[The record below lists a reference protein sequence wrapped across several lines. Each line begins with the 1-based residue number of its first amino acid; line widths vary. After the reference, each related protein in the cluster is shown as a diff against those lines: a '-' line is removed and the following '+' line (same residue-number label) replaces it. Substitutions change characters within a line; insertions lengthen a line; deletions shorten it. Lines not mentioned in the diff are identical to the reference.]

1 MFIGQN
7 DLNYD
12 LSIFKSLNYLEVC
25 VFLVIAVVKS
35 VQDKFLF
42 VLYYNKL
49 CPTPTNLFF
58 YIYPNSCSHK
68 NNKTLRHADTYC
80 RAAFS

>member
-25 VFLVIAVVKS
+25 VILVIAVVKS
-35 VQDKFLF
+35 VQDSTSVCT
-42 VLYYNKL
+42 VL
-49 CPTPTNLFF
+49 
-58 YIYPNSCSHK
+58 
-68 NNKTLRHADTYC
+68 
-80 RAAFS
+80 